1 MNRNEINVNFKNR
14 YKRTSTSKV
23 VEKNTAKI
31 MKSGTLSVFAT
42 PAMVALMEE
51 ASCMALKDYLEEG
64 EGTVGIKLDI
74 SHIAPTALDD
84 VVIAIA
90 TLDKIEGRKLTFI
103 VEAKDTH
110 KVIGKGIHERFIINN
125 EKFMNKLQKN

>member
-1 MNRNEINVNFKNR
+1 MLNQDLKLKISKCLNED
-14 YKRTSTSKV
+14 
-23 VEKNTAKI
+23 
-31 MKSGTLSVFAT
+31 L
-42 PAMVALMEE
+42 
-51 ASCMALKDYLEEG
+51 
-64 EGTVGIKLDI
+64 
-74 SHIAPTALDD
+74 
-84 VVIAIA
+84 A

>member
-1 MNRNEINVNFKNR
+1 MHGFKR
-14 YKRTSTSKV
+14 
-23 VEKNTAKI
+23 
-31 MKSGTLSVFAT
+31 
-42 PAMVALMEE
+42 
-51 ASCMALKDYLEEG
+51 LELG
-64 EGTVGIKLDI
+64 EGDTTVGISVNIKHLKANLIGDEL
-74 SHIAPTALDD
+74 TCT
-84 VVIAIA
+84 A

>member
-1 MNRNEINVNFKNR
+1 MLKEGMNF
-14 YKRTSTSKV
+14 TQSKV
-23 VEKNTAKI
+23 VKESETAAKVA
-31 MKSGTLSVFAT
+31 SGALEVFSTPMLIAFMESTAFTLAQKE
-42 PAMVALMEE
+42 L
-51 ASCMALKDYLEEG
+51 G
-64 EGTVGIKLDI
+64 EGDTTVGISVNIKHLKANLIGDEL
-74 SHIAPTALDD
+74 TCT
-84 VVIAIA
+84 A

>member
-1 MNRNEINVNFKNR
+1 MLTLKTGIKGQAQV
-14 YKRTSTSKV
+14 KV
-23 VEKNTAKI
+23 VEENTAKI
-31 MKSGTLSVFAT
+31 MKSGTLPVFAT

-84 VVIAIA
+84 VVTAIA
-90 TLDKIEGRKLTFI
+90 TLDKIDGKKLDFSVKVFHGETLVGEGEHSRFI
-103 VEAKDTH
+103 VNE
-110 KVIGKGIHERFIINN
+110 
-125 EKFMNKLQKN
+125 EKFLAKLKK